1 MDEKYE
7 VRLGNKLNT
16 YTTYEDG
23 KELTREEVLGLL
35 EKSEKDDEQ
44 PDYYA
49 GNGSSPI
56 DCFMEGLMSPEETIG
71 FFKGN
76 VIKYVIRCGKKKD
89 NSYEEDIRKAKDY
102 LDKLLEMDKFK

>member
-16 YTTYEDG
+16 YTVYKDG
-23 KELTREEVLGLL
+23 EELTRDEVLGLL
-35 EKSEKDDEQ
+35 ENPKKEDKQ

-56 DCFMEGLMSPEETIG
+56 DCFMEGLMSPEETRG

-76 VIKYVIRCGKKKD
+76 VIKYVVRCGKKKD
-89 NSYEEDIRKAKDY
+89 NSYEDDIRKAKDY